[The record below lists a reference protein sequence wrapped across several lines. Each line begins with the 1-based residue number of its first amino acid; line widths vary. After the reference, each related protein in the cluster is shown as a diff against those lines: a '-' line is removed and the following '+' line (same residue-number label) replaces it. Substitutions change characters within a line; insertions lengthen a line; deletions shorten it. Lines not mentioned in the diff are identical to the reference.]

1 MPIRPW
7 AFAHALALT
16 TAVLAIV
23 LIALRVAAPSAF
35 LFVFNAQFFGADVA
49 SLLPSHPDTLK
60 TIAELAAFVGGAWG
74 FGLLGAI
81 LYNRFIGKDQ
91 ASEARRGEG

>member
-7 AFAHALALT
+7 AFANALAVT
-16 TAVLAIV
+16 TAVLAVILMV
-23 LIALRVAAPSAF
+23 LRVAAPAAF

-49 SLLPSHPDTLK
+49 SLLPAQTDALTM
-60 TIAELAAFVGGAWG
+60 TAELAAFVGGAWG

-81 LYNRFIGKDQ
+81 LYNRFIGTHP
-91 ASEARRGEG
+91 AS